1 MAQRPDIRLPKVELP
16 INLQV
21 EQFNV
26 DDFLLQQDSP
36 IKVNDLGFKGSLTGS
51 QLDIRNL
58 KLDMPQA
65 NLDLNT
71 KLTMSGD
78 YPLTLQAKGLVKMAE
93 YSGQTIT
100 LDAKGSVA
108 KLNLSSELSGGVEA
122 KIKAHLQPLKA
133 TLPFGLSVK
142 GAKAQWPLKGQ
153 ADYKVNIAHL
163 DGSGSLEGY
172 QFDLDSD
179 VSGNDIPTSDIEFDA
194 KGDFEQIELH
204 KLNISTLG
212 GNVTG
217 QAMVNWQAPLNW
229 KATLG

>member
-93 YSGQTIT
+93 DLRS
-100 LDAKGSVA
+100 DD
-108 KLNLSSELSGGVEA
+108 NLGC
-122 KIKAHLQPLKA
+122 QR
-133 TLPFGLSVK
+133 
-142 GAKAQWPLKGQ
+142 QCR
-153 ADYKVNIAHL
+153 
-163 DGSGSLEGY
+163 
-172 QFDLDSD
+172 
-179 VSGNDIPTSDIEFDA
+179 
-194 KGDFEQIELH
+194 
-204 KLNISTLG
+204 
-212 GNVTG
+212 
-217 QAMVNWQAPLNW
+217 
-229 KATLG
+229 